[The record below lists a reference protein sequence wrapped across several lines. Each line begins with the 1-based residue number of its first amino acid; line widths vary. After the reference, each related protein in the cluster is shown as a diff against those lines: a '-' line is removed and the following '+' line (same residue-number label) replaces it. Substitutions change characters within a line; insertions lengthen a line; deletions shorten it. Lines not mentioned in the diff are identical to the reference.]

1 MPKKYHIDF
10 KPTAPRYT
18 PLGKSGIIDF
28 REGCT
33 RCRPCAK
40 KACVY
45 NVYDKR
51 NFDNVLM
58 LDSIDYLC
66 KNCFRCVQQC
76 KKGLLTK
83 SINPEYE
90 KMGDTYWTPEIIA
103 TNWAQAETGK
113 IPVSGAGYGGPFAG
127 PGFDGMW
134 TDMSEIVRPT
144 RDGIHGREYINTS
157 VDIGKKLSQL
167 NFTKDGALASQLPP
181 LMELPIPL
189 IMSVPPFGHI
199 NKNVRS
205 ALALAATNVG
215 TALLIPAH
223 DYDDQLIPYKQF
235 LVPQFSVEQY
245 TALKD
250 KIAGHRAIEIE
261 YTSGCSDLLQEI
273 KQNFPDLII
282 FIKVPLDGGELDR
295 IEELIS
301 RGAEVIHL
309 YADDRGNEIGKTN
322 PRFIK
327 DMIRRVHLR
336 LVELC
341 VRDDITLIASG
352 GIAMAEHVAKSIIC
366 GADAVVMDIALLIAL
381 ECRLCKRCVK
391 NRPCPVTIDRIDPGW
406 GAQRIMNLLSA
417 WRNQLLEVLGAMG
430 IREVRRLRGEVGRSM
445 FFEELEA
452 DVFGRLFGKKL
463 P

>member
-10 KPTAPRYT
+10 KQTAPRYT

-76 KKGLLTK
+76 KKGLLIK
-83 SINPEYE
+83 STNPEYE
-90 KMGDTYWTPEIIA
+90 KMGDAYWTPEIIA

-127 PGFDGMW
+127 PGFDSMW

-144 RDGIHGREYINTS
+144 RDGIHGREYISTA
-157 VDIGKKLSQL
+157 VDIGKKLPQL
-167 NFTKDGALASQLPP
+167 YFNDVGVLASPFPP
-181 LMELPIPL
+181 LIELPIPM
-189 IMSVPPFGHI
+189 IMSFPTFGHI
-199 NKNVRS
+199 SKNVKS
-205 ALALAATNVG
+205 ALALAASKVG
-215 TALLIPAH
+215 TMLLISAE
-223 DYDDQLIPYKQF
+223 DYEDYLINYKQC
-235 LVPQFSVEQY
+235 LIPQFSEEHY
-245 TALKD
+245 PILRD
-250 KIAGHRAIEIE
+250 KIAGHRAIELVYSKGSSE
-261 YTSGCSDLLQEI
+261 LFKEI
-273 KQNFPDLII
+273 KQKFPDVIV
-282 FIKVPLDGGELDR
+282 FFKVPLDGGELE
-295 IEELIS
+295 ISEELVS
-301 RGAEVIHL
+301 WGAEVIHL
-309 YADDRGNEIGKTN
+309 YADDHGNEIGKTK

-341 VRDDITLIASG
+341 LRDQITLIAGG

-381 ECRLCKRCVK
+381 ECRLCKRCIK
-391 NRPCPVTIDRIDPGW
+391 NRPCPVTIDSIEPAW
-406 GAQRIMNLLSA
+406 GSQRIMNLLSA

-430 IREVRRLRGEVGRSM
+430 LREVRRLRGEVGRSM

-452 DVFGRLFGKKL
+452 DVFGKLFGKRL
-463 P
+463 T